1 MIDQFARE
9 CEDVLKKEFGVFQK
23 SSEELHFF
31 FQEDSRTEQ
40 RRENL
45 RRRKER
51 QERALK
57 LILDHE
63 KRAWS
68 A

>member
-1 MIDQFARE
+1 MIDRFDKE

-23 SSEELHFF
+23 SSEELHYF
-31 FQEDSRTEQ
+31 FQEDSRTEK
-40 RRENL
+40 RRESL
-45 RRRKER
+45 RRRKKR
-51 QERALK
+51 QERALE